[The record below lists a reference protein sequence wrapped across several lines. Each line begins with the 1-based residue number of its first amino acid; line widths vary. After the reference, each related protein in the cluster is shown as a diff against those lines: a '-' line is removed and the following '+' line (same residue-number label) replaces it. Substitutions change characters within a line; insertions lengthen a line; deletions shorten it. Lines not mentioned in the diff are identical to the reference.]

1 MTAWVSAHPGV
12 ATAIALLVI
21 LPLVYR
27 ALAKFAW
34 PMQQRLADDIA
45 WLWARNDLSDETRD
59 LVAFMR
65 KHAFD
70 GFAMMAFS
78 IALPFALV
86 LDIFKAG
93 AGQADPLS
101 GYPTDVQQVLDRAIH
116 RFVFSVAAVNP
127 LFAVLF
133 AVELLCAMTVT
144 ALLGLIR
151 LTTARPMQG
160 VEAGV
165 REALT
170 IYDRNL
176 TRFT

>member
-1 MTAWVSAHPGV
+1 MTAWMSAHPGV

-27 ALAKFAW
+27 ASATLAW

-45 WLWARNDLSDETRD
+45 WLRARDDLSDETAD

-78 IALPFALV
+78 IALPFAIA
-86 LDIFKAG
+86 LDTLKRDPNES
-93 AGQADPLS
+93 DPLS
-101 GYPTDVQQVLDRAIH
+101 GYPTEVQRVLDRTVH
-116 RFVFSVAAVNP
+116 RFMLSIAAINP
-127 LFAVLF
+127 LFAVMF
-133 AVELLCAMTVT
+133 AVELLLAMSVT
-144 ALLGLIR
+144 GLLGLLR
-151 LTTARPMQG
+151 VTTVKPLQG
-160 VEAGV
+160 AESSL

-170 IYDRNL
+170 LYDRNL